1 MGTYKVG
8 NSHCLESHALQ
19 TTFAQ
24 LIFSRRLRPRCP
36 LSNLI
41 KARLNHR
48 IGINHFAF
56 RVEVIQVSALG
67 ILRLLRFEQGVVD
80 PRFDLARS
88 RRHPVDVRLGLL
100 GLLVKYS
107 ADLGDLSGGFVL
119 GK

>member
-8 NSHCLESHALQ
+8 NSHCLESHTLQ

-24 LIFSRRLRPRCP
+24 FIFSRRLRPRCP
-36 LSNLI
+36 RFNLI
-41 KARLNHR
+41 EARLDHR
-48 IGINHFAF
+48 IGIDHFAF

-67 ILRLLRFEQGVVD
+67 IFRLLRFEQGIVD
-80 PRFDLARS
+80 PRFDLARF
-88 RRHPVDVRLGLL
+88 RGHPLDVRLGLL

-107 ADLGDLSGGFVL
+107 PDLGDLSGGFIF